1 MQLRPYQQTAID
13 ALWHYWKYRG
23 KAPIICAPTGSGKS
37 LLIAEICRKVLTD
50 HPGTRIIQVTDSRE
64 LIEQNCKEFLKYYPE
79 ASTGIY
85 SAGLG
90 KKQKHADVTFA
101 GIQSV
106 YKHVYDFDP
115 AIDLVIV
122 DEAHTIPKESAT
134 RYGEFLKAIRI
145 ANPNAAFVGLTA
157 TPYRLDSG
165 LLHHGEGA
173 LFDGIAYDISI
184 NTLIHG
190 GYLVPVISK
199 GGIKNIDLSQ
209 VKTTAG
215 EYNLGDLACAADD
228 PALVEA
234 ACEEIKK
241 YGADR
246 RSWLIFAAGVDH
258 AYHIQSFI
266 PGSEVVTGDMNTKAR
281 DKIIN
286 KFRAGEIKCLI
297 NIGVLVKGFNAPC
310 VDLIALM
317 TATKSTS
324 KYVQMVGRGTR
335 TCEGKENCLL
345 LDYGFNVQE
354 HGPIDAVN
362 PKTKGTGTAP
372 MKQCPSCQAL
382 LYASARECNQCG
394 YAYPEQETLPN
405 HGTKAFDGAVLTDQI
420 EPFWVNVQAVEYS
433 RHIKEGKPDSVKIS
447 YISRGGERYNMWL
460 ALDHGGFAA
469 QQAFKWLNKIGSDAT
484 SVNEALEEAL
494 CGKWPMPRRIQ
505 CKQDGKFCRII
516 EEDYSRVKQEVLM
529 YE

>member
-1 MQLRPYQQTAID
+1 MHLRPYQQSAID

-37 LLIAEICRKVLTD
+37 LLIAEICRRVLTEC
-50 HPGTRIIQVTDSRE
+50 PGTRIIQVTDSRE

-106 YKHVYDFDP
+106 YKKVYDFYP
-115 AIDLVIV
+115 AIDLVII
-122 DEAHTIPKESAT
+122 DEAHMIPKESST
-134 RYGEFLKAIRI
+134 RYGEFIKAVRT
-145 ANPNAAFVGLTA
+145 ANHNAAFVGLTA
-157 TPYRLDSG
+157 TPFRLDSG

-199 GGIKNIDLSQ
+199 GGVRNIDLSQ

-228 PALVEA
+228 PGLVEA
-234 ACEEIKK
+234 ACEEIKR
-241 YGADR
+241 YGSAR
-246 RSWLIFAAGVDH
+246 KSWLIFAAGVDH

-286 KFRAGEIKCLI
+286 KFREGGIKCLI
-297 NIGVLVKGFNAPC
+297 NVGVLVKGFNAPC

-354 HGPIDAVN
+354 HGPLDAIN
-362 PKTKGTGTAP
+362 PKTQGTGKAP
-372 MKQCPSCQAL
+372 MKQCPNCQAL
-382 LYASARECNQCG
+382 IYASLRKCPECE
-394 YAYPEQETLPN
+394 YEYPEQETLPS

-420 EPFWVNVQAVEYS
+420 QPYWMRVKLVEYT
-433 RHIKEGKPDSVKIS
+433 RHIKDGKPDSVKIT
-447 YISRGGERYNMWL
+447 YITKGGERYGHWL
-460 ALDHGGFAA
+460 CFEHGGFASRKA
-469 QQAFKWLNKIGSDAT
+469 LEFTNHIGSEAT
-484 SVNEALEEAL
+484 SVNEALAETHT
-494 CGKWPMPRRIQ
+494 WPFPRRIK
-505 CKQDGKFCRII
+505 CKQEGKFYRVVDW
-516 EEDYSRVKQEVLM
+516 DYTKETQETF
-529 YE
+529 

>member
-1 MQLRPYQQTAID
+1 MQLRSYQQAAID

-23 KAPIICAPTGSGKS
+23 KAPLVVAPTGSGKS

-50 HPGTRIIQVTDSRE
+50 HPGTRIIQVTDSKE

-90 KKQKHADVTFA
+90 KKQRHADVTFA

-115 AIDLVIV
+115 AIDLVII
-122 DEAHTIPKESAT
+122 DECHMIPKESDT
-134 RYGEFLKAIRI
+134 RYGEFLKAVRI
-145 ANPNAAFVGLTA
+145 ANPSAAFVGLTA
-157 TPYRLDSG
+157 TPFRLDSG
-165 LLHHGEGA
+165 MLHQGEGA
-173 LFDGIAYDISI
+173 LFDGIAYDINI
-184 NTLIHG
+184 NTLIKE

-199 GGIKNIDLSQ
+199 GGVKNIDLSQ
-209 VKTTAG
+209 VKTTSG

-234 ACEEIKK
+234 ACEEIKR

-246 RSWLIFAAGVDH
+246 KSWLIFAAGVDH
-258 AYHIQSFI
+258 AYHIQSLI
-266 PGSEVVTGDMNTKAR
+266 PGSEVVIGEMNQKAR
-281 DKIIN
+281 DTIIN
-286 KFRAGEIKCLI
+286 QFRDGKIKCLI
-297 NIGVLVKGFNAPC
+297 NVNVLTKGFNAPC

-324 KYVQMVGRGTR
+324 KYVQMCGRGTR
-335 TCEGKENCLL
+335 TCQGKENCLL

-362 PKTKGTGTAP
+362 PKTKGTGQAP

-382 LYASARECNQCG
+382 LYASARECTQCG

-405 HGTKAFDGAVLTDQI
+405 HGTQAFDGAVLTDQI

-433 RHIKEGKPDSVKIS
+433 RHTKEGKPDSMKIS
-447 YISRGGERYNMWL
+447 YITKGGERYNTWL
-460 ALDHGGFAA
+460 AVDHGGFAA
-469 QQAFKWLNKIGSDAT
+469 EQALRWLAKIGSDAT
-484 SVNEALEEAL
+484 SVSEALEEAL
-494 CGKWPMPRRIQ
+494 SGRWPMPRRIQ
-505 CKQDGKFCRII
+505 CKQDGKWCRVVN
-516 EEDYSRVKQEVLM
+516 EDYSRVKQECLN